1 MPAPDRLALDG
12 SFRTLGRLLLLAA
25 ALVVA
30 AAGCERRARV
40 VETEVRVPTT
50 SGGSRTGVVITETQP
65 TTTTTT
71 VQAQGELLY
80 IPAEAAAYL
89 EQVARIVVQTSSG
102 QVIELT
108 RADLVQAAF
117 GRMAL
122 RVPAGVTTGTVT
134 VYFLNGQQFSTT
146 FHIAV
151 TGGSAQIVG
160 SVGGYEDPHCH
171 AIDGTWVGNISSDP
185 GARATMQVEVLGD
198 CRTIRGFIHFESGGG
213 SVDSTIDGTWDVQNG
228 MLIGRDTQLFNVSP
242 GPGGGFCA
250 TDEYVFHLEP
260 DGTTFTGRNITRS
273 YGCEGDSPVYLQHVG
288 R

>member
-1 MPAPDRLALDG
+1 MRALVLTLTAALALTG
-12 SFRTLGRLLLLAA
+12 T
-25 ALVVA
+25 
-30 AAGCERRARV
+30 GCVRRARV
-40 VETEVRVPTT
+40 VERDVSVPVT
-50 SGGSRTGVVITETQP
+50 SGGSSTGSSGVVITETQA
-65 TTTTTT
+65 TTTT

-122 RVPAGVTTGTVT
+122 RIPAGVTTGTVT
-134 VYFLNGQQFSTT
+134 VFFLNGQQYSTT

-160 SVGGYEDPHCH
+160 SVGSYEDPYCH

-198 CRTIRGFIHFESGGG
+198 CRTIRGFIHFEQGGG
-213 SVDSTIDGTWDVQNG
+213 SVDSTIDGTWDARQG
-228 MLIGRDTQLFNVSP
+228 MLIGRDTQLFNVAP

-250 TDEYVFHLEP
+250 TDQYVFHLEQ
-260 DGTTFTGRNITRS
+260 DGATFTGRNITRS
-273 YGCEGDSPVYLQHVG
+273 YGCEGDSPVFLQHVS